1 MTIRPT
7 IAADVQESR
16 RDANNKNQ
24 YRAGARSPT
33 CIKLSPD
40 FSTLYIG
47 RITLYGK
54 VDKSKSLLC

>member
-24 YRAGARSPT
+24 YRAGERSPT
-33 CIKLSPD
+33 CIKLSTD

-47 RITLYGK
+47 RNTEYGK
-54 VDKSKSLLC
+54 AKSLLY